1 MSDEEIDEFTDKM
14 LVAVSLHKKKDTLVQ
29 QLSGGQKR
37 KLQLLI
43 ALAGDTSLILLDEP
57 SSGMDP

>member
-14 LVAVSLHKKKDTLVQ
+14 LAAVSLHKKKDTLVQ